1 MKENESIF
9 IEEYGDITTSS
20 EQIEVKKYE
29 DNLTDRHPNFWNTLS
44 NWYNPDFDIYN
55 YDSLVLL
62 TTQEI
67 WKDCSFKNWN
77 NKTVDGKIKILK
89 DIRKKWSK
97 DQDIQKAMD
106 AVFVDEERLR
116 KILKKFIILDSSES
130 SEWVIESICQKQLKW
145 IPKKNWNFVV

>member
-67 WKDCSFKNWN
+67 
-77 NKTVDGKIKILK
+77 
-89 DIRKKWSK
+89 
-97 DQDIQKAMD
+97 
-106 AVFVDEERLR
+106 
-116 KILKKFIILDSSES
+116 
-130 SEWVIESICQKQLKW
+130 
-145 IPKKNWNFVV
+145 